1 MKKLLI
7 IGSFVSLPF
16 LSGVA
21 IAGGCQHGSYAMQEH
36 DAQEPLIASEMDEE
50 ALELLRKRLE
60 AKEALEEAAP
70 VTYL

>member
-7 IGSFVSLPF
+7 ISSFVTLPL

-21 IAGGCQHGSYAMQEH
+21 IAECQHGGYAMQEH
-36 DAQEPLIASEMDEE
+36 DAQESLIASELDAE

-60 AKEALEEAAP
+60 AKKAMEEAAP
-70 VTYL
+70 ISYL